1 MIPYTVAAAFLIALV
16 YINFLRNID
25 LFEQEKRR
33 HTFICFFL
41 GMSFL
46 YLLYPLNWIY
56 SFQNLLPMDGP
67 FPVRLRF
74 HIVAVAG
81 YEELVKILPLLI
93 MLSRKGIVNESVDYL
108 KYASVGALGFA
119 TVENIDYFNKFSLHI
134 AEGRA
139 FYTAVL
145 HMFTSSI
152 IGYFLMQSKIRWKLP
167 AVLSFVPAYLIAVTV
182 HGLFN
187 ALASGNDTYYF
198 AVALIILVLVVWGR
212 MYNNALNQSEF
223 FTEDP
228 RVKGKIFRAGFVLLL
243 GWALIFVFVAFSIF
257 STEGV
262 SEALLFF
269 KEGLPFGILSGG
281 GLIYTLARP
290 KLRKGVWAPLFK
302 RR

>member
-1 MIPYTVAAAFLIALV
+1 MNHFTITAAFLIALV

-25 LFEQEKRR
+25 LFERERRR
-33 HTFICFFL
+33 HTLACFFL
-41 GMSFL
+41 GMAFL

-56 SFQNLLPMDGP
+56 SFQSILPMDGP
-67 FPVRLRF
+67 FLVRLRF
-74 HIVAVAG
+74 HILAVAS

-108 KYASVGALGFA
+108 KYASIGALGFA
-119 TVENIDYFNKFSLHI
+119 TIENIDYFNKFSLHI

-167 AVLSFVPAYLIAVTV
+167 SLIAFLPGYLIAISV

-187 ALASGNDTYYF
+187 ALASHANTYYL
-198 AVALIILVLVVWGR
+198 AVVLIILILVVWGR
-212 MYNNALNQSEF
+212 MFNNALNQSEF

-228 RVKGKIFRAGFVLLL
+228 SVKGKIVRAGVVLVF
-243 GWALIFVFVAFSIF
+243 GWAVIFLFVAFSIY
-257 STEGV
+257 STEGET
-262 SEALLFF
+262 EAWLFLR
-269 KEGLPFGILSGG
+269 EGFPFGFLSGG

-302 RR
+302 RS